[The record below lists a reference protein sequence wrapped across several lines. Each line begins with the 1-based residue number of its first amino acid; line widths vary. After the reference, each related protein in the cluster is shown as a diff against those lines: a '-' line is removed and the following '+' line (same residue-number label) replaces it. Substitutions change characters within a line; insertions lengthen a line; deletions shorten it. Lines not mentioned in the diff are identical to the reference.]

1 MSIVFH
7 VMKEE
12 YDRLNQAAQ
21 AYRNNIS
28 SEIRGSAK
36 VKHVGKNEYL
46 YIQRREGDK
55 VIQEYIGEIHSNRS
69 VSVLESINKRKK
81 NEASLKKVLSDL
93 KEVKR
98 VLRGK
103 I

>member
-7 VMKEE
+7 VIKEE
-12 YDRLNQAAQ
+12 FDRLNQAAQ
-21 AYRNNIS
+21 AYKNNIS

-36 VKHVGKNEYL
+36 VKHIGKNEYL
-46 YIQRREGDK
+46 YVQRREGKK
-55 VIQEYIGEIHSNRS
+55 VFQEYIGVIHSKRS
-69 VSVLESINKRKK
+69 VSVLESMSKRKK
-81 NEASLKKVLSDL
+81 NEVSLKKVLNDL
-93 KEVKR
+93 KDAKK